1 MQKQD
6 FLIFFSNIFFLEVG
20 FEQVKLD
27 LGYFALKAVKR
38 KHTKGRVTNDPH
50 FASSPAHFALLLLLS
65 RYVKLQLHHNN
76 AAVQSLFCSILL
88 Y

>member
-38 KHTKGRVTNDPH
+38 KHTKGCVTNVPH
-50 FASSPAHFALLLLLS
+50 FLLPLRL
-65 RYVKLQLHHNN
+65 
-76 AAVQSLFCSILL
+76 ILL
-88 Y
+88 YFFCFLDM